1 MDAPQGDALWE
12 SLPDELA
19 LRIKL
24 MVRDRAYEGDV
35 DAWSS
40 PNPKNQVQILSRL
53 NHAFYNLMVPV
64 RYLLCPPSSPY
75 HAKSFVKGMYLF
87 TTYQINNGALLQT
100 RFYSHLYGIVFHGC
114 TRKGPLNETERY
126 YDALEKQMK
135 ALVHNGDINLTCP
148 EERGWLIRF
157 MYHVFK
163 YLDRFYI
170 KRLSLPKLEWSLEH
184 WYQEA
189 QQPCLLG
196 EPTPQFS

>member
-1 MDAPQGDALWE
+1 MSIHK
-12 SLPDELA
+12 SLSLGSGLTQERSVFTRRE
-19 LRIKL
+19 RIERL
-24 MVRDRAYEGDV
+24 MSKGEFEEGGSVYGLPKVR
-35 DAWSS
+35 
-40 PNPKNQVQILSRL
+40 
-53 NHAFYNLMVPV
+53 
-64 RYLLCPPSSPY
+64 
-75 HAKSFVKGMYLF
+75 
-87 TTYQINNGALLQT
+87 T
-100 RFYSHLYGIVFHGC
+100 RFKVL
-114 TRKGPLNETERY
+114 TK
-126 YDALEKQMK
+126 KQMK
-135 ALVHNGDINLTCP
+135 ALVHNGDINLTSP